1 MTETGV
7 KIEKMVRMRG
17 QVTDETVDQALSEL
31 AIMETY
37 PDVIVIG
44 GPGNSL
50 MVHGG
55 DEVRGFDPERT
66 VRMRKNVTGHGEQWE
81 VRYHMENPKR
91 ITMAEK
97 RQLVDRML
105 KLVSGTNELFPET
118 DVVYVTMFPRH
129 VDRCCDRTD
138 HMTDND
144 IVIVDNL
151 RRDVDRDIVDTLRGV
166 DRRIRILEWWDIL
179 GLDCDKPA
187 MDVKRMRLVED
198 DGVHL
203 TSRAN
208 RCAAV
213 SLCTRMRE
221 SEGES
226 EDLKSDVG
234 SYIKKPRL
242 R

>member
-1 MTETGV
+1 
-7 KIEKMVRMRG
+7 
-17 QVTDETVDQALSEL
+17 
-31 AIMETY
+31 
-37 PDVIVIG
+37 
-44 GPGNSL
+44 

-55 DEVRGFDPERT
+55 AEVRGFDPERT
-66 VRMRKNVTGHGEQWE
+66 VRMRKSETGQSEKWE

-97 RQLVDRML
+97 RQLVDRMV

-118 DVVYVTMFPRH
+118 EVIYVTMFPRH
-129 VDRCCDRTD
+129 VEKCCGRMD

-144 IVIVDNL
+144 TVITDNL
-151 RRDVDRDIVDTLRGV
+151 RRDVDRDIVDTLRDA

-179 GLDCDKPA
+179 GLDSDKTVN
-187 MDVKRMRLVED
+187 DVKRMRLVED

-213 SLCTRMRE
+213 SLCIRVRE
-221 SEGES
+221 NESES
-226 EDLKSDVG
+226 EDAKSDAG
-234 SYIKKPRL
+234 SYFKKPRL